1 MEGGTTTKAC
11 RCCKRTNSPLGCF
24 LFKTHSTFL
33 NHAAACGFNNDPL
46 LKNITQGPLAV
57 CKECC
62 KEILCAD
69 SKNNGTNI
77 YVGYLTARQHRDYRG
92 YARKSDKLHQT
103 GFVVIKREVNMHLG
117 FLMHVILQNQKN
129 ITPLVKGEGKP
140 PDMNRMWVELNKK
153 LGKEDQE
160 ELTKNRDKLGL
171 ELGKIIN
178 PDAFFAKL
186 AQENRNALCNM
197 GDVQEDAPM
206 VKYEVTG
213 EGVLYRSIKEKA
225 KQVPHRDSHA
235 HSYNVVEALT
245 PDYSIVVFPHTHL
258 LKMWDETNKPT
269 VYGKGETVTLNDD
282 QMMIMH
288 ANTIH
293 CGGPSCGISN
303 NFERCRKKMRKQYR
317 ELLKKRWLEKMLK
330 KRADGKLLKKSEDG
344 KLKKRGD
351 GKLLKKSGDPV
362 NEPPWFGKNP
372 TNLEISDMSIHRTVD
387 VSHGRSGSS
396 EMVTGKTR
404 IFSADHIPTI
414 PKISVEEDI
423 KYLDYLAAI
432 KQGKCL
438 YREASQQ
445 FWPYGNKVPLGHPC
459 SGVINDAGISVEGLV
474 MSATPPKGAA
484 TRRSMRFVEKEINC
498 AKREEPDR
506 NGLSYC
512 TCPKCLKQKGKR

>member
-1 MEGGTTTKAC
+1 MEGGEGATTTKAC
-11 RCCKRTNSPLGCF
+11 RRCKRTNSPLGCF

-140 PDMNRMWVELNKK
+140 KDMNRMWVELNKK

-160 ELTKNRDKLGL
+160 ELTKNRDELGL

-317 ELLKKRWLEKMLK
+317 ELLKKRFLK
-330 KRADGKLLKKSEDG
+330 KREDGKLLKKRWEEPSID
-344 KLKKRGD
+344 
-351 GKLLKKSGDPV
+351 
-362 NEPPWFGKNP
+362 EPPWFGKNP

-387 VSHGRSGSS
+387 ASHGRSGSS
-396 EMVTGKTR
+396 EIVTGKTR
-404 IFSADHIPTI
+404 IFSANHIPTI

-445 FWPYGNKVPLGHPC
+445 FWTYGNRVPLGHPC

-474 MSATPPKGAA
+474 MTATPPKGAA

-498 AKREEPDR
+498 AKRKEPDS

-512 TCPKCLKQKGKR
+512 TCPECVSTFKAKG

>member
-1 MEGGTTTKAC
+1 MEGGEGATTKTKAC
-11 RCCKRTNSPLGCF
+11 RRCKRTNSPLGCF

-33 NHAAACGFNNDPL
+33 NHAAAE
-46 LKNITQGPLAV
+46 GPLAV

-103 GFVVIKREVNMHLG
+103 GFVVIKRKVSMHLG
-117 FLMHVILQNQKN
+117 FLMHVILKNQEN
-129 ITPLVKGEGKP
+129 ITPLVKGEGKRT
-140 PDMNRMWVELNKK
+140 DMNRMWVELNKK
-153 LGKEDQE
+153 LGREDQK
-160 ELTKNRDKLGL
+160 ELTMNRDKLGL

-186 AQENRNALCNM
+186 AQKNRNALCNM

-213 EGVLYRSIKEKA
+213 EGVLYRSLKEKA
-225 KQVPHRDSHA
+225 NQGVHRDSHA

-245 PDYSIVVFPHTHL
+245 PNYNIVVFPHTHL
-258 LKMWDETNKPT
+258 LKMWDESNKPT

-293 CGGPSCGISN
+293 GGGPSCGISN
-303 NFERCRKKMRKQYR
+303 NFERCRKKMRKQY
-317 ELLKKRWLEKMLK
+317 
-330 KRADGKLLKKSEDG
+330 
-344 KLKKRGD
+344 
-351 GKLLKKSGDPV
+351 KLLKKSGDPV

-372 TNLEISDMSIHRTVD
+372 TNLEISNMSIHRTVD
-387 VSHGRSGSS
+387 ACDGRSGSS

-404 IFSADHIPTI
+404 IFSAHHIPTI
-414 PKISVEEDI
+414 PKIGVEEDI

-445 FWPYGNKVPLGHPC
+445 FWPNGDRVPLGHPC
-459 SGVINDAGISVEGLV
+459 SRVINDAGISVQGLV
-474 MSATPPKGAA
+474 MTGEEEAA
-484 TRRSMRFVEKEINC
+484 TRRSMRIVEKEINC
-498 AKREEPDR
+498 AKREELDRNRSSYR

-512 TCPKCLKQKGKR
+512 TCTECVPRAKG